1 MKKYQ
6 HEKDYRSFSK
16 MLEIMKPMTFKQKLE
31 HLWIYYKEWLIVI
44 FFGILFISLVSTV
57 LTEQK
62 KEVLVG
68 GMMVNIS
75 IEQSA
80 MNYMTTE
87 YAIDLGAKNEHQVAD
102 VDYTSFGDPLD
113 PENGEN
119 SYYASM
125 ILPSRVSGGMLDYM
139 ILDKYAMEYYITYE
153 VYMDLRAF
161 FTEAEIEELN
171 KEGRIIYARQEDE
184 EEAWAVAVDIS
195 DLPFVTENIKAEGG
209 VYFALSGSSK
219 RIDMCR
225 NAWDRIHNWQPAEQ

>member
-16 MLEIMKPMTFKQKLE
+16 MIEIMKPMTFKQKVE
-31 HLWIYYKEWLIVI
+31 HLWIYYKEWLLVI
-44 FFGILFISLVSTV
+44 FFGIMLIGLMFTILN
-57 LTEQK
+57 EQR

-87 YAIDLGAKNEHQVAD
+87 YAQDLGATSKYQVAT

-125 ILPSRVSGGMLDYM
+125 ILPSRVSGGMLDYI
-139 ILDKYAMEYYITYE
+139 ILDKYAMEYYIAQE
-153 VYMDLRAF
+153 VYMDLREF
-161 FTEAEIEELN
+161 FTEEEIAEFD

-184 EEAWAVAVDIS
+184 EDAWAVAVKITDI
-195 DLPFVTENIKAEGG
+195 PFVKENIKADGD

-219 RIDMCR
+219 KLDMCR
-225 NAWDRIHNWQPAEQ
+225 NAWERITTWKPAEE